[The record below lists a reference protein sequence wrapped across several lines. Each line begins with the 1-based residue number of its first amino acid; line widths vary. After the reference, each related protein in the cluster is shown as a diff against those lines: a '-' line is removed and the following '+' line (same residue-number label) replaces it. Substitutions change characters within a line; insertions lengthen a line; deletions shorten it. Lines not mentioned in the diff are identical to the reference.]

1 MRDTTLYQHLLGLES
16 PWTVSQVELSIENQ
30 RVNVWVEHAKGLKWP
45 CPECGTEGPLY
56 DHGEERV
63 WRHLDSCQFQTL
75 LHASPPRVECPK
87 HGVRQIRLP
96 WAEPRARFTLLFERF
111 AIDVLR
117 QTNIKA
123 ACQILGISWD
133 EAWYILHR
141 AVGRGLSRK
150 QKRVIPATESTK
162 SLPAGGKTTSRSSAT
177 WMAVR
182 WRKLPRATV
191 SKV

>member
-87 HGVRQIRLP
+87 HGVRQI
-96 WAEPRARFTLLFERF
+96 
-111 AIDVLR
+111 
-117 QTNIKA
+117 
-123 ACQILGISWD
+123 
-133 EAWYILHR
+133 
-141 AVGRGLSRK
+141 
-150 QKRVIPATESTK
+150 
-162 SLPAGGKTTSRSSAT
+162 
-177 WMAVR
+177 
-182 WRKLPRATV
+182 
-191 SKV
+191 